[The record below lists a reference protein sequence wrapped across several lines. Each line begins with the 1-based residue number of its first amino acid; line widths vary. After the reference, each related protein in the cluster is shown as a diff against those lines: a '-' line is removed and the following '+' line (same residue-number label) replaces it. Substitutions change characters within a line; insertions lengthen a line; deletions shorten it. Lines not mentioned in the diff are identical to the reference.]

1 MAVSLESLDLPSRP
15 GVYLFRNSDGRVLYV
30 GKAGDLH
37 NRVRSY
43 FASNPDRVM
52 IPELVSNSTHVDCI
66 VTNNPSE
73 ALVLERQLIREH
85 KPKYNSRLKDDKSYP
100 FLALTNEDVPR
111 ILYTRHPPADA
122 RIWGPFPNAGA
133 AKRVVQLLRRHFGIR
148 DCKELLPQGCLS
160 MHIGLCSA
168 PCIDGTGYSQSV
180 AAAAQVLDGSGRQL
194 LETMVEEM
202 ESQSAA
208 MDFEL
213 AAQTRDLIDSVQITL
228 RQQVISSKYYRDC
241 DALGFASRGD
251 LAVITV
257 LHADAGVVKAQ
268 ESWPMIHRQDIGES
282 VACFVAEHYANHT
295 PPRLLLSPTP
305 LGEWLEGWLCE
316 RRTRPVEVR
325 VPARGDLATL
335 RKLADQNAQVQ
346 LERMG
351 NKQSGSL
358 EQRAADD
365 AAKLLGYESLEH
377 IVCFDMA
384 QLQGAERVGA
394 SVVFNNGRPA
404 KKEYRSY
411 RIKGDALDDL
421 QMMRE
426 VVGRWLKRQESWPD
440 LILLDGGKVHLDTIW
455 KLLKENGVDDR
466 CELAALAK
474 REETLHRRGRE
485 PIILDRRG
493 RVLVHARDEAHRYVN
508 TFHRRRR
515 GRVALADPLQEISGL
530 GAKKLQDL
538 MRHFGG
544 RKGIEHAGLEQL
556 TAVPGIGRALAQ
568 RILDSRRK

>member
-1 MAVSLESLDLPSRP
+1 MAVSLESLDLPRRP

-30 GKAGDLH
+30 GKATDLR

-43 FASNPDRVM
+43 FSSNPDRAM
-52 IPELVSNSTHVDCI
+52 IPELINKSANIDCI

-85 KPKYNSRLKDDKSYP
+85 KPQYNSMLKDDKSYP
-100 FLALTNEDVPR
+100 FLALTNEAIPR
-111 ILYTRHPPADA
+111 ILYTRHPPVDA
-122 RIWGPFPNAGA
+122 RIWGPFPDAGA

-148 DCKELLPQGCLS
+148 DCKELLPQGCLA
-160 MHIGLCSA
+160 MHIGLCSG
-168 PCIDGTGYSQSV
+168 PCIDSTGYSQSA
-180 AAAAQVLDGSGRQL
+180 AAAAQVLDGDGRQL

-228 RQQVISSKYYRDC
+228 RQQVISSKFYRDC
-241 DALGFASRGD
+241 DALGFSSRGD

-257 LHADAGVVKAQ
+257 LHADAGVVKSQ
-268 ESWPMIHRQDIGES
+268 EAWPMIHRQDIGES
-282 VACFVAEHYANHT
+282 IARFVAEHYVNRV

-305 LGEWLEGWLCE
+305 LGEWLEGWLSE
-316 RRTRPVEVR
+316 RRSRPVEVR

-346 LERMG
+346 LERIG

-365 AAKLLGYESLEH
+365 ASELLANESLDH

-394 SVVFNNGRPA
+394 SVMFNNGRPE

-440 LILLDGGKVHLDTIW
+440 LVLLDGGKVHLDTIH
-455 KLLKENGVDDR
+455 KLLKENGVSDR
-466 CELAALAK
+466 FQLAALAK
-474 REETLHRRGRE
+474 REETLHRRDLE

-515 GRVALADPLQEISGL
+515 GRVAISDPLQEIPGL

-544 RKGIEHAGLEQL
+544 RKGIKRASIEQL
-556 TAVPGIGRALAQ
+556 CAVPGIGQALAQ
-568 RILDSRRK
+568 RILDSRQK